1 MTGEWHVVLTA
12 LVLVPITYAATNVD
26 NLLIMSTIAAGRANR
41 RNLVLGFMA
50 ASLAVLI
57 IVSLATFIELIVPT
71 VVLGY
76 LGLVPISIGVY
87 LLLFTGSP
95 EDDSA
100 RTAATWPAIGGVL
113 FVNSGDTVF
122 ALGPL
127 FAESGD
133 GARAGLAAGFV
144 LIAGIWLALILRL
157 SARIEKSE
165 TLRRLGH
172 RIAPWMM
179 IIVGLYI
186 LSDTTT
192 DLV

>member
-12 LVLVPITYAATNVD
+12 LLLVPITYAATNVD
-26 NLLIMSTIAAGRANR
+26 NLLIMSTIAAGRASR
-41 RNLVLGFMA
+41 RNLVLGFMT

-57 IVSLATFIELIVPT
+57 IVSLATFIEHALPT
-71 VVLGY
+71 AVLGY
-76 LGLVPISIGVY
+76 LGLVPISIGLY
-87 LLLFTGSP
+87 LLLFSGSP

-100 RTAATWPAIGGVL
+100 RNAATWPAIAGVL

-133 GARAGLAAGFV
+133 GARAGLAVGFI
-144 LIAGIWLALILRL
+144 LIASVWLALSLGL
-157 SARIEKSE
+157 SSRIKKSE

>member
-1 MTGEWHVVLTA
+1 M
-12 LVLVPITYAATNVD
+12 
-26 NLLIMSTIAAGRANR
+26 LI
-41 RNLVLGFMA
+41 V
-50 ASLAVLI
+50 
-57 IVSLATFIELIVPT
+57 VSLATFIELIVPT

-157 SARIEKSE
+157 SARIQKSE